1 MNGFKMLFFA
11 IIPNP
16 ENDSESAPLQ
26 ARHVLPSTRSQFSC
40 VILRS
45 AASS

>member
-1 MNGFKMLFFA
+1 MNGAGVDVHVISPVMVGSPGYF
-11 IIPNP
+11 
-16 ENDSESAPLQ
+16 
-26 ARHVLPSTRSQFSC
+26 HVLRSTRSQFSW